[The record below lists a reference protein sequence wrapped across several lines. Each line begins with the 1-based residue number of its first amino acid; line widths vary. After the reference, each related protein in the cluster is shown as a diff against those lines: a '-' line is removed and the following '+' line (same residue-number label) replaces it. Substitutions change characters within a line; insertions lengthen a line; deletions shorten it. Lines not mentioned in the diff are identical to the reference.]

1 MVNEAKY
8 RKWFI
13 LDSLLIVFMWLF
25 LVISET
31 YVVYSILNA
40 AISRGLEIPSYLL
53 GLFVLVL
60 ALMFIINGL
69 GCLNVWKSIKK
80 HMYEFTYYD

>member
-1 MVNEAKY
+1 MVNEGKY

-13 LDSLLIVFMWLF
+13 LVSLLIVFMWLF

-31 YVVYSILNA
+31 FVVYSILNA
-40 AISRGLEIPSYLL
+40 AISRCLEIPTFLL
-53 GLFVLVL
+53 GLFGLVL
-60 ALMFIINGL
+60 ILMFIINGL
-69 GCLNVWKSIKK
+69 GCLNVWKSIKE